1 MQVNFNTQNTVRPQF
16 GMAIKATPEAMD
28 NLVKKF
34 NKVSDWVEFN
44 RLVNKAEHN
53 DFADVLLTADGNKI
67 AVQVG
72 PFKLKETAFSKPLK
86 MIDIAVERAEN
97 LKIEN
102 GALVLKADENFER
115 NLRNRVQVLPSQ
127 KSVPEPE
134 INLEV

>member
-1 MQVNFNTQNTVRPQF
+1 MSLPLIILLLVLIVFIICFIYIEPVISKHK
-16 GMAIKATPEAMD
+16 IK
-28 NLVKKF
+28 N
-34 NKVSDWVEFN
+34 N
-44 RLVNKAEHN
+44 
-53 DFADVLLTADGNKI
+53 
-67 AVQVG
+67 
-72 PFKLKETAFSKPLK
+72 
-86 MIDIAVERAEN
+86 EN